1 MVKIVIENLGQK
13 EVVITDFK
21 LSVLH
26 HLHSHFI
33 DWMHACGGKGRC
45 TSCKMKVIHGMENL
59 TPASPAEKKYALE
72 GQLQKDERLACQVR
86 LVPSPIPIVIGTASL
101 VIRVPEDS
109 KLPHVN
115 YTS

>member
-13 EVVITDFK
+13 EVVITDLNK
-21 LSVLH
+21 SVLQ

-45 TSCKMKVIHGMENL
+45 TSCKMKVIHGMEHL
-59 TPASPAEKKYALE
+59 TTTSPAEKKYAQE
-72 GQLQKDERLACQVR
+72 GLLQKDERLACQVR
-86 LVPSPIPIVIGTASL
+86 LTGTL

-109 KLPHVN
+109 KFPHVN

>member
-13 EVVITDFK
+13 EVVINDINK
-21 LSVLH
+21 SVLQ
-26 HLHSHFI
+26 HLHGHFI

-45 TSCKMKVIHGMENL
+45 TTCKMKVIQGGEQL
-59 TPASPAEKKYALE
+59 SPVTPAEKKYALE
-72 GQLQKDERLACQVR
+72 GLLLNDERLACQVR
-86 LVPSPIPIVIGTASL
+86 LKGTL